1 MNKGQPS
8 NRIISRKFVE
18 IIIIVLFCL
27 NIVISLGYLI
37 AGIILSV
44 NVSADSKYAQYFFIA
59 SATIFLCV
67 CIFLS
72 FLIVNILKVCELEK
86 INSHLE
92 SETPKQN
99 TTELLTYLQKL
110 QKENKI
116 SADDYEKEKKNILNK
131 M

>member
-18 IIIIVLFCL
+18 VVIIVLFCL
-27 NIVISLGYLI
+27 NIVFSLGYLI
-37 AGIILSV
+37 AGIVLSV
-44 NVSADSKYAQYFFIA
+44 NNNPDSKYAPYLFIA

-92 SETPKQN
+92 SESPKQN